1 MKLVDIYGTLSHI
14 KSVKVIYLSVMLY
27 VLTKASSN
35 MRIDAVSQR
44 RPSYGS
50 AIFYPAML
58 ENEENN
64 IVKLPLHDQNNVRF
78 GP

>member
-1 MKLVDIYGTLSHI
+1 MDIYGTLSHI
-14 KSVKVIYLSVMLY
+14 KYIKILYLSAIPD

-44 RPSYGS
+44 RPSYGL

-58 ENEENN
+58 ENEEDN
-64 IVKLPLHDQNNVRF
+64 IIKLPLHDQHDFRF